1 MKVIG
6 ITGGVGCGKSTVLD
20 LIQEN
25 FNAYVVK
32 ADDVGRNVLDKDTVG
47 YNQVV
52 GVFGDNILQENGEID
67 RKKLAEIVF
76 NNNNKLMVLNS
87 IVHPLVKNKI
97 VEDMGNVRCS
107 EKYDF
112 YILEAALLFED
123 HYEIFC
129 DEVWY
134 IYADEKVRTMR
145 LKDARGYS
153 EEKIASIMK
162 NQLSESAFRMK
173 CDKVIEN
180 NSSREDVLVQLKKML
195 VVE

>member
-32 ADDVGRNVLDKDTVG
+32 ADDIGRNVLDKGTSG
-47 YNQVV
+47 YCKVIEL
-52 GVFGDNILQENGEID
+52 FGDNILQRNGEID

-76 NNNNKLMVLNS
+76 NNKNKLMVLNS
-87 IVHPLVKNKI
+87 IVHPLVKKTI
-97 VEDMGNVRCS
+97 VEDMGKVRCDG
-107 EKYDF
+107 KYDF
-112 YILEAALLFED
+112 YILETALLFED
-123 HYEIFC
+123 HYENFC

-134 IYADEKVRTMR
+134 IYTDEDIRKSR
-145 LKDARGYS
+145 LKESRGYS
-153 EEKIASIMK
+153 DEKITSIMK
-162 NQLSESAFRMK
+162 NQLSEEDFRNK
-173 CDKVIEN
+173 CDRIIEN
-180 NSSREDVLVQLKKML
+180 NSSKENVLDQLKKML